1 MTKTDILDWFSM
13 NNEALSANKI
23 LFVLGMGILVASIIF
38 VTYRI
43 TFTGVLYNAKMN
55 VGFVVLLLIA
65 SVIMMMISSN
75 IAISLGMVG
84 ALSIVRYRTAVKDTW
99 DTVYIFWSIVEG
111 LCVGA
116 GIYKLA
122 FFSTIV
128 ISLIFV
134 SMNVYCK
141 WKKKYLI
148 IIRGKGSLKA
158 DTVLKCI
165 KEKYK
170 KPCFKS
176 ANYGKDH
183 CEFVVEVT
191 STNEISSEV
200 MEKIREN
207 PDVLSVNWILE
218 MGEHIG

>member
-99 DTVYIFWSIVEG
+99 IQFIFSGQSWKG
-111 LCVGA
+111 CV
-116 GIYKLA
+116 LA
-122 FFSTIV
+122 RGFISWLFFQR
-128 ISLIFV
+128 L
-134 SMNVYCK
+134 
-141 WKKKYLI
+141 
-148 IIRGKGSLKA
+148 
-158 DTVLKCI
+158 
-165 KEKYK
+165 
-170 KPCFKS
+170 
-176 ANYGKDH
+176 
-183 CEFVVEVT
+183 
-191 STNEISSEV
+191 
-200 MEKIREN
+200 
-207 PDVLSVNWILE
+207 
-218 MGEHIG
+218 

>member
-99 DTVYIFWSIVEG
+99 DTVYIF
-111 LCVGA
+111 
-116 GIYKLA
+116 
-122 FFSTIV
+122 
-128 ISLIFV
+128 
-134 SMNVYCK
+134 
-141 WKKKYLI
+141 
-148 IIRGKGSLKA
+148 
-158 DTVLKCI
+158 
-165 KEKYK
+165 
-170 KPCFKS
+170 
-176 ANYGKDH
+176 
-183 CEFVVEVT
+183 
-191 STNEISSEV
+191 
-200 MEKIREN
+200 
-207 PDVLSVNWILE
+207 
-218 MGEHIG
+218 

>member
-84 ALSIVRYRTAVKDTW
+84 ALSIVRT
-99 DTVYIFWSIVEG
+99 G
-111 LCVGA
+111 L
-116 GIYKLA
+116 
-122 FFSTIV
+122 
-128 ISLIFV
+128 
-134 SMNVYCK
+134 
-141 WKKKYLI
+141 
-148 IIRGKGSLKA
+148 
-158 DTVLKCI
+158 
-165 KEKYK
+165 
-170 KPCFKS
+170 P
-176 ANYGKDH
+176 
-183 CEFVVEVT
+183 
-191 STNEISSEV
+191 
-200 MEKIREN
+200 
-207 PDVLSVNWILE
+207 
-218 MGEHIG
+218 

>member
-99 DTVYIFWSIVEG
+99 DTVYIFW
-111 LCVGA
+111 
-116 GIYKLA
+116 
-122 FFSTIV
+122 
-128 ISLIFV
+128 
-134 SMNVYCK
+134 
-141 WKKKYLI
+141 
-148 IIRGKGSLKA
+148 
-158 DTVLKCI
+158 
-165 KEKYK
+165 
-170 KPCFKS
+170 
-176 ANYGKDH
+176 
-183 CEFVVEVT
+183 
-191 STNEISSEV
+191 
-200 MEKIREN
+200 
-207 PDVLSVNWILE
+207 
-218 MGEHIG
+218 